1 MSEPSAGNRLC
12 WNRNRLLAI
21 EITNEVIAMDKPM
34 WSKPVTIKPANAG
47 FKTITN
53 TEEASR
59 FLLNHWPTRGGEM
72 HLDARRVFIAVLS
85 GKRRQED
92 ARAAFI
98 KAAQEAAILIRA

>member
-1 MSEPSAGNRLC
+1 MSKPSAGNRLC
-12 WNRNRLLAI
+12 RNRNGLSAI
-21 EITNEVIAMDKPM
+21 EIAKEVIAVDKPM

-85 GKRRQED
+85 GKRRQDD